1 MTDEEL
7 FPDVVLDLISELTPE
22 ELLSK
27 ETIAECIFEEHDA
40 VIAAR
45 NEGLL
50 NEQARKLNLLP
61 EFKKFLNKCKTQ
73 KAKADGLQN
82 NQEWIITKIN
92 ERSGDIKYSVDC
104 PALAEHIK
112 KSQKYIYISTC
123 EGSAPIRYIYRNT
136 GIYVPVTD
144 DEVKGVIKS
153 FIPPFL
159 QSAGTIEN
167 VFKLFKYDIDNV
179 ITPREALNSNEN
191 IINFQNGLLDIRDM
205 KLYEHTDK
213 ELTTVQL
220 PIIYNA
226 ENNDSPVFDSFVYTL
241 SGGDKKTVK
250 LLLQYIGLAISN
262 ISVSKTKT
270 ALLLVGKG
278 NTGKSQYSALISRLV
293 GAANFTTID
302 FASLETH
309 RFESSRLF
317 GKRLAVDDD
326 MQYSKVRE
334 LSKFKKLTGGDSIPG
349 EYKGGALFNFQFK
362 GLILLCA
369 NQKPKFGGDKG
380 EHVYSRF
387 VPVECNNVIP
397 PEKQDRYLIDKMY
410 NERTAIVNKALKAL
424 KELKANDYRFDLSD
438 NSTRAIEEY
447 KVDNSSVLSFLDE
460 CCVLRPDPPKRN
472 DTITTGRIFTAYK
485 YWCDKYNN
493 GRKETKSMFKKEL
506 YNYYN
511 NDEIEIR
518 KDYGRYYIF
527 TLTYEAKKDLGI
539 IDYDG

>member
-1 MTDEEL
+1 MVDEEL
-7 FPDVVLDLISELTPE
+7 FPDVVFDLISELTSE
-22 ELLSK
+22 ELLSE
-27 ETIAECIFEEHDA
+27 ETISKYILDEHDA
-40 VIAAR
+40 IAADR

-50 NEQARKLNLLP
+50 SAQAKKLSIP
-61 EFKKFLNKCKTQ
+61 SEFKKFLNKCKLQ
-73 KAKADGLQN
+73 KAKADNLQN
-82 NQEWIITKIN
+82 EKEWIIASIDKKT
-92 ERSGDIKYSVDC
+92 GDIKYKINC
-104 PALAEHIK
+104 PMLAEHIK
-112 KSQKYIYISTC
+112 NSQKYIYVFTY
-123 EGSAPIRYIYRNT
+123 EGAAPIRYVYRNT
-136 GIYVPVTD
+136 GIYVPITD

-153 FIPPFL
+153 FIPLSL

-179 ITPREALNSNEN
+179 ITPREALNDNEN

-220 PIIYNA
+220 PIKYNS
-226 ENNDSPVFDSFVYTL
+226 ESYDSPVFDSFIYTL
-241 SGGDKKTVK
+241 SGGDKKTIK

-262 ISVSKTKT
+262 IAVSKTKT

-293 GAANFTTID
+293 GPANYTTID
-302 FASLETH
+302 FANLEAN

-380 EHVYSRF
+380 EHVYNRF
-387 VPVECNNVIP
+387 VAVECNNVIP
-397 PEKQDRYLIDKMY
+397 PAKQDRYLIDKLY
-410 NERTAIVNKALKAL
+410 NERTAIVNKALEALREL
-424 KELKANDYRFDLSD
+424 KENNYSFDLPD
-438 NSTRAIEEY
+438 NSIKAIQEY
-447 KVDNSSVLSFLDE
+447 KVDNSSILSFLNE
-460 CCVLRPDPPKRN
+460 CCVLRTDPPKRN

-485 YWCDKYNN
+485 FWCDKYNN
-493 GRKETKSMFKKEL
+493 GHKEIKSAFRKEL
-506 YNYYN
+506 YNYY

-527 TLTYEAKKDLGI
+527 TLTYAAKKDLGI
-539 IDYDG
+539 IDYNG